1 MIHDKPNAFLYGG
14 DYNPDQW
21 PEDCLA
27 EDIRQMKVHHVN
39 TVTLPVFSWAKLQLD
54 EDKYDFAWLDRI
66 LDTLYQNGIHFIL
79 ATPTA
84 APPPW
89 MTKRYP
95 EILPVDT
102 DGRKCR
108 PGGRTRF
115 CPNSP
120 RYREF
125 SAGIAERMAERYGDH
140 PGLLLWHVN
149 NEYGTPCFCET
160 CAASFREWLRD
171 RYGTLDNLNE
181 KWYTAFW
188 GHTYTDWDEINVVSA
203 RTELIPG
210 ALGGRDGT
218 FFQGMA
224 VDYKRFISDSMLACF
239 LQEKEAIKGHTP
251 SIPVTTNIW
260 GIDVPYL
267 DLFSWGKHMD
277 IAAWDNYPSN
287 THRPHQIALRHDIIR
302 GIKKGEPFLLMEQ
315 TPNQQNWQPYNALK
329 RPGVMR
335 LQSYQAVAH
344 GSDSVLFFQWRQSRG
359 ACEKYHAAMVPH
371 AGHEDTRIGRE
382 LSRLGGELHGLGDEI
397 LGSRIKA
404 KAAIMM
410 GYPNWWALEYSSGP
424 SVDLTYLPQIEK
436 YYQAFYEM
444 HIPVDIIHPSSDLA
458 PYELVIA
465 PCLYMVDDAAIENIK
480 GFVRRGGQFFTTFMS
495 GLVDEYDLVRLGGYP
510 GAFREL
516 LGIWVE
522 ETDALYP
529 DTRNQMVPAGAG
541 IITQNYEC
549 GLLCDI
555 LHTEGANVLATFKDD
570 FYAGHPCVTENEYG
584 EGRAVYVASDP
595 EIGLIV
601 ELLRHY
607 CRAKGVEPLIP
618 PQERIEVT
626 VREGDGHRYLFVLN
640 HTDTQRPVSLPDGG
654 YYDMLKRAEIRDET
668 ITIDAKGVVVL
679 KYL

>member
-39 TVTLPVFSWAKLQLD
+39 TVTLPVFSWVKLQPG
-54 EDKYDFAWLDRI
+54 EYMYDFAWLDRI
-66 LDTLYQNGIHFIL
+66 LDTLHENGIHFIL

-84 APPPW
+84 VPPPW

-95 EILPVDT
+95 DIMPVDT
-102 DGRKCR
+102 EGRKCK
-108 PGGRTRF
+108 PGGRARF

-125 SAGIAERMAERYGDH
+125 SAGIADKMAERYRDH

-149 NEYGTPCFCET
+149 NEYGTPCFCGI
-160 CAASFREWLRD
+160 CAASFRKWLRHK
-171 RYGTLDNLNE
+171 YGTLDTLNE

-188 GHTYTDWDEINVVSA
+188 GHTYTDWDEIEPVSA

-224 VDYKRFISDSMLACF
+224 VDYKRFLSDSMLACF
-239 LQEKEAIKGHTP
+239 LHEKEAIKRRTP
-251 SIPVTTNIW
+251 HIPVTTNIW
-260 GIDVPYL
+260 GVNGPYL

-287 THRPHQIALRHDIIR
+287 THKPHQIALRHDIIR
-302 GIKKGEPFLLMEQ
+302 GIKNGRSFLLMEQ
-315 TPNQQNWQPYNALK
+315 TPNQQNWQPINALK

-335 LQSYQAVAH
+335 LLSYQAVAH

-382 LSRLGGELHGLGDEI
+382 LSQIGAELSGLCDI
-397 LGSRIKA
+397 PGSRIYA

-410 GYPNWWALEYSSGP
+410 DYASWWALEYSSGP
-424 SVDLTYLPQIEK
+424 SVELTYLPQIEK
-436 YYQAFYEM
+436 YYRAFYEM
-444 HIPVDIIHPSSDLA
+444 HVPVDIVHPSADLA
-458 PYELVIA
+458 PYELVVA
-465 PCLYMVDDAAIENIK
+465 PCLYMVDDDAIHSIE
-480 GFVRRGGQFFTTFMS
+480 GLVRSGGQFVTTFMS
-495 GLVDEYDLVRLGGYP
+495 GLVDQYDLVRLGGYP
-510 GAFREL
+510 GAFRDL
-516 LGIWVE
+516 LGLWVE

-529 DTRNQMVPAGAG
+529 GMKNHMVPAGTG
-541 IITQNYEC
+541 IITNTYAC

-555 LHTEGANVLATFKDD
+555 LHTEEARVLAAYGDD
-570 FYAGHPCVTENEYG
+570 FYAGYPCVTENEYG
-584 EGRAVYVASDP
+584 KGRAVYIASDP
-595 EIGLIV
+595 EIGLIM
-601 ELLRHY
+601 ELMRHY
-607 CRAKGVEPLIP
+607 CREKGIEPLAV
-618 PQERIEVT
+618 PQGGIEVT
-626 VREGDGHRYLFVLN
+626 VREGAGGRYLFVLN
-640 HTDTQRPVSLPDGG
+640 HTDMDKTVRLPEGR
-654 YYDMLKRAEIRDET
+654 YHDMLKSAT
-668 ITIDAKGVVVL
+668 IEGGRITVEPKGVAVL
-679 KYL
+679 KR